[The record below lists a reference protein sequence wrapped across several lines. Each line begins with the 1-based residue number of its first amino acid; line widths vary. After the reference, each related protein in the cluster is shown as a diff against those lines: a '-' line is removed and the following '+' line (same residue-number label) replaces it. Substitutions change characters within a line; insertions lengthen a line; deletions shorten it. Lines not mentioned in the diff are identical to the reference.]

1 MDDSKGQMAN
11 EVSTHTGWRPQSTRV
26 FVLVEYGLYVV
37 LAVLLCITCLLA
49 LGGAALTLWSGMADW
64 TETDTVFN
72 VIDRLLVVLMLIEIL
87 HTVLVSVRS
96 GTLTCEPFLI
106 VGLIASIRRMLVITL
121 ESSQAKTQGN
131 TPDVNEA
138 IFRTSMIELGVLGM
152 LILVMVVSIYLLR
165 RAHPTDPEHG
175 TH

>member
-1 MDDSKGQMAN
+1 MAD
-11 EVSTHTGWRPQSTRV
+11 EDFERTGWRPHSTRV
-26 FVLVEYGLYVV
+26 FVMAEYGLYVV
-37 LAVLLCITCLLA
+37 LALMLCITCLLA
-49 LGGAALTLWSGMADW
+49 LGGAAVTLWSGMTDW
-64 TETDTVFN
+64 TQTETVFV

-121 ESSQAKTQGN
+121 ESAQIKQQSGAME
-131 TPDVNEA
+131 VNEPL
-138 IFRTSMIELGVLGM
+138 FRTSMIELGVLGM
-152 LILVMVVSIYLLR
+152 LILVIVVSIYLLR
-165 RAHPTDPEHG
+165 RTHPSDAE